1 MGFIHGNKVFRFLEY
16 KILKIK
22 PYKLRFNI
30 NSSVLSRGLGLY
42 ASLAVRTQIRIE
54 SIDDETSTVFL
65 E

>member
-1 MGFIHGNKVFRFLEY
+1 MVFIQRNNNFGFLEY
-16 KILKIK
+16 KIFKIK
-22 PYKLRFNI
+22 PLKLRFNI